1 MLNSTSNYLL
11 VLFINFSVEAK
22 ILPIMAKLILKSE
35 GVKTVKRNQNDCKIV
50 RCKMIAALAAH
61 NRVLNRQN
69 PQILKK
75 GCYLKR

>member
-35 GVKTVKRNQNDCKIV
+35 GVKTVKILSLMRKEI
-50 RCKMIAALAAH
+50 KMMAKL
-61 NRVLNRQN
+61 
-69 PQILKK
+69 
-75 GCYLKR
+75 

>member
-1 MLNSTSNYLL
+1 
-11 VLFINFSVEAK
+11 
-22 ILPIMAKLILKSE
+22 MAKLILKSE

-61 NRVLNRQN
+61 NRVLNPQN

-75 GCYLKR
+75 GYYLKR